1 MPNERAEKI
10 KILSVF
16 GTRPEAT
23 KMVPLVLAMQD
34 EPEIE
39 SYVCVT
45 AQHREL
51 LDQMLTPFNI
61 KPDYDLNIMTEG
73 QSLADVTSRVLAGLA
88 PILKEVAPDILLVH
102 GDTITTFA
110 SSLAAFFAKI
120 SVGHVEAG
128 LRTYDKYRPYPEE
141 VNRKLV
147 TAVADLYFAPT
158 QQSRENLLKE
168 NVPDKAIYVTGNTA
182 VDFLKYVVAD
192 NYRYKCEPLNSLPTD
207 KRIILMTSH
216 RQENLGQP
224 LENICRAVRRLVDYF
239 ADTMLVW
246 PVHPNKAVQEPAH
259 RLLSNHER
267 ILLTPAIGPFDMIN
281 MMKRSHMLL
290 TDSGGLQEEAPA
302 FDLPV
307 LVLREVTE
315 RPEGLTAGTLALAG
329 TNEDT
334 IYNHAAKL
342 LTDKA
347 LYQKMANA
355 PNPFGDGQASA
366 RIISAIKEQ
375 IKC

>member
-1 MPNERAEKI
+1 MPSRNI
-10 KILSVF
+10 KVLSVF
-16 GTRPEAT
+16 GTRAEAT
-23 KMVPLVLAMQD
+23 KMVPLVIALRD
-34 EPEIE
+34 EPGIN

-51 LDQMLTPFNI
+51 LDQMLNPFNI

-73 QSLADVTSRVLAGLA
+73 QSLADVTTRVLAGLA
-88 PILKEVAPDILLVH
+88 PVLKDVAPDILLVH

-110 SSLAAFFAKI
+110 ASLAAFFAKI

-182 VDFLKYVVAD
+182 VDFLKYVVSD
-192 NYRYKCEPLNSLPTD
+192 NYRYQCEPLNQLDTN

-216 RQENLGQP
+216 RQENYGQP
-224 LENICRAVRRLVDYF
+224 MENICIAVRRVVDDF
-239 ADTMLVW
+239 PDTMLVW
-246 PVHPNKAVQEPAH
+246 PVHPSKAVTETAY
-259 RLLSNHER
+259 RFLSGHDR

-281 MMKRSHMLL
+281 MMKRSYMLL

-329 TNEDT
+329 VNEAS
-334 IYNHAAKL
+334 IYNHASKL
-342 LTDKA
+342 LTDTA
-347 LYQKMANA
+347 LYKKMAAA
-355 PNPFGDGQASA
+355 PNPFGDGQACG
-366 RIISAIKEQ
+366 RIIQAIKEQ
-375 IKC
+375 FR

>member
-1 MPNERAEKI
+1 MSTNNLKV
-10 KILSVF
+10 LSVF

-23 KMVPLVLAMQD
+23 KMVPLILAMQD
-34 EPEIE
+34 EPDIN

-51 LDQMLTPFNI
+51 LDQVLNPFGITPN
-61 KPDYDLNIMTEG
+61 YDLNIMTVG
-73 QSLADVTSRVLAGLA
+73 QSLTDVTSRVLSGLA
-88 PILKEVAPDILLVH
+88 PVLAEVKPDILLVH

-110 SSLAAFFAKI
+110 ASLAAFFAKI

-147 TAVADLYFAPT
+147 TAIADLYFAPT
-158 QQSRENLLKE
+158 AQARENLLKE
-168 NVPDKAIYVTGNTA
+168 GIPSNAIYVTGNTA
-182 VDFLKYVVAD
+182 IDFLKYAVTD
-192 NYRYKCEPLNSLPTD
+192 NYRFECEPLNNLDTT
-207 KRIILMTSH
+207 KRIILMTAH
-216 RQENLGQP
+216 RQENLGRP
-224 LENICRAVRRLVDYF
+224 MENICKAVRRVIDDF
-239 ADTMLVW
+239 PDAMLVW
-246 PVHPNKAVQEPAH
+246 PVHPNKAVTETAH
-259 RLLSNHER
+259 RLLSNHDR
-267 ILLTPAIGPFDMIN
+267 ILLTAPISPFDMIN
-281 MMKRSHMLL
+281 MMKRSYMLL

-329 TNEDT
+329 VDEAD

-342 LTDKA
+342 FIDKT
-347 LYQKMANA
+347 LYEKMAKA
-355 PNPFGDGQASA
+355 PNPFGDGYAST
-366 RIISAIKEQ
+366 RIIKAIKEQ